1 MIVRVAGAMR
11 SFWQGLELRRLVN
24 HFESRLFELAT
35 SLMMLGLAGHI
46 ALWPDA
52 IAASAFRHMLGFMS
66 ILWIFA
72 FFAIFGALRLAAL
85 VANGRWRYGPHLR
98 AGCAFFAAF
107 IWGQMGAA
115 LLVLIPHVGS
125 PPSPEISVYF
135 LLAFFEVVSMYRALV
150 LVGNAE
156 IP

>member
-1 MIVRVAGAMR
+1 MRLAEAMR
-11 SFWQGLELRRLVN
+11 SFWDGLELRRLVD

-35 SLMMLGLAGHI
+35 SLMMIGMAVHI

-52 IAASAFRHMLGFMS
+52 IAAGAFRPMLGFMS
-66 ILWIFA
+66 IISIFVFYA
-72 FFAIFGALRLAAL
+72 LFGVLRLAAL

-98 AGCAFFAAF
+98 AVCAFFAAF

-115 LLVLIPHVGS
+115 LLVLIPHGGN